1 MSVFKRNDVLLFAFN
16 FLSNFRFNARF
27 MRWTVFNFLKF
38 KSVHIV
44 LKAFWLK
51 CDVHELYNCCCW
63 ISNYIYVYDLLLK
76 RSNDVWEEL
85 GHPNWN
91 WLQLYESTIEG
102 RLFKYK
108 HTPEIT
114 QSIKKLL
121 SINIYYLFQIE
132 NTVVLNHGS
141 II

>member
-1 MSVFKRNDVLLFAFN
+1 MTSFVRNCVLLVAFN

-27 MRWTVFNFLKF
+27 MRWTFFNLLKS

-51 CDVHELYNCCCW
+51 CDVHELYNCWCR
-63 ISNYIYVYDLLLK
+63 ISNYIYVYDLLSK
-76 RSNDVWEEL
+76 RSYDLWEEM

-108 HTPEIT
+108 HTPEIN

-132 NTVVLNHGS
+132 NTVV
-141 II
+141 

>member
-1 MSVFKRNDVLLFAFN
+1 MLVAFN

-27 MRWTVFNFLKF
+27 MRWTLFNLLKF

-44 LKAFWLK
+44 LKAWALK
-51 CDVHELYNCCCW
+51 CVVQELYKCLCR
-63 ISNYIYVYDLLLK
+63 ISNYIYVYDLLSK
-76 RSNDVWEEL
+76 RSNDAWEEF

-108 HTPEIT
+108 HTPEIN
-114 QSIKKLL
+114 QSINKLL
-121 SINIYYLFQIE
+121 SIHIYYLFQIE
-132 NTVVLNHGS
+132 NTEVLIHGS